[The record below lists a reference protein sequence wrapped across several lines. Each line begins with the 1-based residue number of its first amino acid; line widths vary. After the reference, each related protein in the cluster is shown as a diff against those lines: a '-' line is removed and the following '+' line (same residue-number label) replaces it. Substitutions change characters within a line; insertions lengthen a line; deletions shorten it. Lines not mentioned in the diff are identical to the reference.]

1 MEVKLFSLSKYE
13 NRSKCEKLLKNSSNF
28 NNNSIKNV
36 EIKKE
41 TQELRPKSKVKS
53 ENYIHIPGW
62 AVCELGLK
70 GNELLIYAIIHGFS
84 QEENQTF
91 RGSIRYLVDWT
102 GSSKMTVI
110 RALRSLETK
119 KLIRKIER
127 FENGVKFCEYCVT
140 RYENL
145 QKEPD
150 NEMIPVVSKWYRGGI
165 KMIPNILENNLGTN
179 SINRISKVSKKESQ
193 LEQDKIS
200 PKKEKNNS
208 NSISQKQTKVKKAK
222 PKTISFDAI
231 IDAYTENE
239 NLRVELREHLK
250 TRKQKKA
257 ALNNRAIE
265 LSLKKL
271 DKLADSDE
279 EKLLIVQNSI
289 MNGWVGFFPLNQA
302 EKKQL
307 RDKSSYDLDEYMKT
321 MDTFGSEPKG
331 DPKRFPFEL
340 GNWL

>member
-1 MEVKLFSLSKYE
+1 MREVKLLNLSNNKSQVKHKE
-13 NRSKCEKLLKNSSNF
+13 TTKNNDEF
-28 NNNSIKNV
+28 NDNSTKNV

-41 TQELRPKSKVKS
+41 TLEVRPKSKIRK

-70 GNELLIYAIIHGFS
+70 GNELLIYAIIFGFS

-91 RGSIRYLVDWT
+91 KGSQRYLADWT
-102 GSSKMTVI
+102 NSTT
-110 RALRSLETK
+110 RSVRENLKSLVK
-119 KLIRKIER
+119 KGFIGKIER
-127 FENGVKFCEYCVT
+127 FENGVKFCEYYAT
-140 RYENL
+140 RL
-145 QKEPD
+145 RTTQKEDVLQFSP
-150 NEMIPVVSKWYRGGI
+150 GG
-165 KMIPNILENNLGTN
+165 KKVPGGGENFSPNILENNLGTN

-289 MNGWVGFFPLNQA
+289 MNGWVGFFPLKQD

-321 MDTFGSEPKG
+321 MDTFSSEPKK
-331 DPKRFPFEL
+331 PPERL
-340 GNWL
+340 GLWL

>member
-150 NEMIPVVSKWYRGGI
+150 NEMIPVVPKWYRGGI

-208 NSISQKQTKVKKAK
+208 NSISQKQTKAKKTK
-222 PKTISFDAI
+222 PKPISFDEI

-239 NLRVELREHLK
+239 DLRVELREHLK

-257 ALNNRAIE
+257 ALTNRALE

-271 DKLADSDE
+271 DKLADNDE
-279 EKLLIVQNSI
+279 EKIQIVQNSI
-289 MNGWVGFFPLNQA
+289 INGWVGFFELN
-302 EKKQL
+302 EK
-307 RDKSSYDLDEYMKT
+307 DKNKLNNHSSYNLDEYVKA
-321 MDTFGSEPKG
+321 MDTFSSEPKK
-331 DPKRFPFEL
+331 PPERL
-340 GNWL
+340 GLWL

>member
-1 MEVKLFSLSKYE
+1 MEVKPFSLSKYE
-13 NRSKCEKLLKNSSNF
+13 NRSKCEETIKNNDEF
-28 NNNSIKNV
+28 NNNSTKNV

-41 TQELRPKSKVKS
+41 TQELRPKTKVRK

-208 NSISQKQTKVKKAK
+208 NSISQKQTKAKKTK
-222 PKTISFDAI
+222 PKTISFDVI

-239 NLRVELREHLK
+239 NLRVELKEHLK

-257 ALNNRAIE
+257 ALTNRALE

-271 DKLADSDE
+271 DKLADNDE
-279 EKLLIVQNSI
+279 EKIQIVQNSI
-289 MNGWVGFFPLNQA
+289 INGWVGFFELN
-302 EKKQL
+302 EK
-307 RDKSSYDLDEYMKT
+307 DKNKLNNHSSYNLDEYVKA
-321 MDTFGSEPKG
+321 MDTFSSEPKKS
-331 DPKRFPFEL
+331 PERL
-340 GNWL
+340 GLWL